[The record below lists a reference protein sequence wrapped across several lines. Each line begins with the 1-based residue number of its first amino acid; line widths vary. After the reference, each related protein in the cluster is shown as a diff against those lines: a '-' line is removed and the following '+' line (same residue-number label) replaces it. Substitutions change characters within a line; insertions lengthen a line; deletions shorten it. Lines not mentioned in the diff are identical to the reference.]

1 MKYKL
6 ILIAIFCM
14 AISSN
19 GQQLIR
25 GKIVDGETKQALPY
39 AHLSISNTGLGS
51 ASNEEGYFQ
60 IDLPQSQ
67 NQILQI
73 SYLGYANRYYPIDSL
88 LNTGIEQFSFELH
101 SQPLILADVLVTD
114 QKVTP
119 EEMIL
124 QAIQAVP
131 KNYYQQPFNLEFYTR
146 TSVRDS
152 TTEIYLLETILETYR
167 KGYTKNNFNAISI
180 VQKRETGKDPLP
192 KSVSQKTGKKYSSY
206 FPGFDIFFSDTPGIG
221 TGYSVFNTSLH
232 KRLKFGFIGVSV
244 FDKDT
249 VCIIEYSTRKK
260 NLNEKEDLE
269 GNYSGVIYIA
279 ANNLAIIRHAI
290 KLNNT
295 QTEIFYKRVDE
306 HYFPYLVKS
315 SKPAKADNKILEV
328 KYESIQTKVIQN
340 QVKAFQQ
347 RATETYLDSLPYNKD
362 FWKRY
367 QKY

>member
-6 ILIAIFCM
+6 IFIGIFCII
-14 AISSN
+14 ISSN
-19 GQQLIR
+19 AQQLIR
-25 GKIVDGETKQALPY
+25 GKIVDADTKQALPH
-39 AHLSISNTGLGS
+39 AHLSIGNTGLGS

-88 LNTGIEQFSFELH
+88 LNTGIEQFRFELH
-101 SQPLILADVLVTD
+101 SQPLVLADVLVTD

-131 KNYYQQPFNLEFYTR
+131 KNYYQQPFNLEFYSR
-146 TSVRDS
+146 TSVRES
-152 TTEIYLLETILETYR
+152 TTEVYLLETILESYR
-167 KGYTKNNFNAISI
+167 KGYTKKSYNAIRL
-180 VQKRETGKDPLP
+180 VQKRETGNYPLAI
-192 KSVSQKTGKKYSSY
+192 SVNHKTGTKFSY
-206 FPGFDIFFSDTPGIG
+206 RSPGFDIFFSDMPGTG
-221 TGYSVFNTSLH
+221 TGYSVFNPSLH

-244 FDKDT
+244 FDRDT
-249 VCIIEYSTRKK
+249 VCIIEYSARKK

-315 SKPAKADNKILEV
+315 SQPAKADNKIFEV
-328 KYESIQTKVIQN
+328 KYESIQTKVIRN
-340 QVKAFQQ
+340 QVKSFQN
-347 RATETYLDSLPYNKD
+347 RPVDLDLDSLFYNKD
-362 FWKRY
+362 FWMRY
-367 QKY
+367 QEY